1 MKQTIKGIVSKKIWG
16 PDDSYLTVEVQVD
29 ANIFKSMEDVMVTVE
44 QL

>member
-29 ANIFKSMEDVMVTVE
+29 SSIFHSMEDVMVTVE